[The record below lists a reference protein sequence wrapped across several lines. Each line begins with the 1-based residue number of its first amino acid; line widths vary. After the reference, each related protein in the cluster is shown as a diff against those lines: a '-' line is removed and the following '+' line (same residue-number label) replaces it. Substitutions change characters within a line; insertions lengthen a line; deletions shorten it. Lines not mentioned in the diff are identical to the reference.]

1 MCAEKSIFWPSMVR
15 STSRSSRRCSRSA
28 GVKTGAS
35 LSPAGRTTS
44 GAAAAGVAAPP
55 PRTFCTAVFTTCQM
69 NR

>member
-28 GVKTGAS
+28 GVKVGAS
-35 LSPAGRTTS
+35 LSPAGRATS
-44 GAAAAGVAAPP
+44 GAADGAAAPP
-55 PRTFCTAVFTTCQM
+55 RTLRTAVFTTCQM